1 MDAKN
6 LYHYI
11 KRGYQKRKSMG
22 RIRKIKKNTY
32 MKKYSN
38 LILLFIAFLFFKMEI
53 KAQNAECATDLIH
66 NNLMQTDSAYRKKS
80 LALESEIKSIIK
92 NQATKKFTS
101 TIYTIPVVV
110 HVIHLGEALGSASN
124 ISDIQI
130 QQAITG
136 LNNRFRNV
144 NGLGV
149 DVELEFCL
157 ASKDPSG
164 NSTNGIK
171 RVNGSTVANY
181 SVTGIAP
188 TGNPCGGAVETT
200 IKDLSRWPVSD
211 YYNIWVVSK
220 ICNGGFV
227 GYASYPVGGLYDG
240 LVIVSTSM
248 TGTSG
253 TLPHEVGHGFYLYHT
268 FNGDGGNVYCP
279 VDTNC
284 LINGDRVCDTPP
296 HKQGDCGTTNPCT
309 STAVWDKSRYNYMS
323 YCPLVNRFTQGQ
335 KDRIRATAIVA
346 PRVSLLT
353 SVGCG
358 PVGINEINSNNM
370 FSIFPNPAQ
379 SEINL
384 KSDIK
389 LLGSSYVVY
398 DNTGKTI
405 LKGKITS
412 ENTIIE
418 LGNLSG
424 GIYLINVGENLKQT
438 FKVIKE

>member
-1 MDAKN
+1 VDTRNHQKN
-6 LYHYI
+6 GANP
-11 KRGYQKRKSMG
+11 KSQKNRII
-22 RIRKIKKNTY
+22 IRKN

-38 LILLFIAFLFFKMEI
+38 LILLIIALLFFKMES
-53 KAQNAECATDLIH
+53 KAQTAECATDYIH
-66 NNLMQTDSAYRKKS
+66 NNLMKTDSVYRNK
-80 LALESEIKSIIK
+80 LLVLESQVGDIIK
-92 NQATKKFTS
+92 NQATNKLTS
-101 TIYTIPVVV
+101 IIYRIPVVV
-110 HVIHLGEALGSASN
+110 HVIHLGEALGTASN

-130 QQAITG
+130 QQAIAG
-136 LNNRFRNV
+136 LNDRFRNV
-144 NGLGV
+144 NSLGV

-157 ASKDPSG
+157 ASKDPNG

-171 RVNGSTVANY
+171 RVNGSSVPNY
-181 SVTGIAP
+181 SVTGITP
-188 TGNPCGGAVETT
+188 TGNPCSGAVANT

-220 ICNGGFV
+220 ICNGSFV

-253 TLPHEVGHGFYLYHT
+253 TLPHEIGHGFFLYHT
-268 FNGDGGNVYCP
+268 FNGDGGNLYCP
-279 VDTNC
+279 PDINC
-284 LINGDRVCDTPP
+284 LIDGDLVCDTPP

-346 PRVSLLT
+346 PRASLLT
-353 SVGCG
+353 SGGCG

-384 KSDIK
+384 KADLK

-398 DNTGKTI
+398 DSTGKTI

-418 LGNLSG
+418 LGNLSA
-424 GIYLINVGENLKQT
+424 GIYLLSVGENLKQT
-438 FKVIKE
+438 FKVVKE